1 MILDQVTAGAL
12 GDCGCVGRL
21 WMHCRSPSGNSE
33 SSFGI
38 GSSDVTDFKY
48 GTFSVVGEPVET
60 DGSDLSFLA

>member
-1 MILDQVTAGAL
+1 
-12 GDCGCVGRL
+12 
-21 WMHCRSPSGNSE
+21 MHCRSPSGNSE
-33 SSFGI
+33 GSFGI